1 MKNILKYLPVF
12 AILIHGI
19 HLSAQVKQMD
29 IEDSFSMESLEHP
42 YLLFDQES
50 KENLLREI
58 DSNPDLKEIYDR
70 QILEGYR
77 FLKMPIDDQIP
88 GGGDLSRFFSGN
100 EMRRFMG
107 LHYGAALNLA
117 FVYQLTGEEKYAD
130 KAFLHA
136 EMLCRLESWVHQFHE
151 FPQIY
156 DRVWPWNV
164 ADDQVVFSYD
174 LQSARIATH
183 MALVYDWI
191 YTAMNKDQ
199 RNRIR
204 GALLEKAITRVRGN
218 FEYHWWASAY
228 RCNWSGI
235 CYSGA
240 GIASLALLTEDPH
253 LTDVVATAYNGV
265 SHMLDEIGPDGGWQE
280 GRGYWAYGVGHSMWF
295 MDAVKRLSGEKY
307 NLFQHTRLKDKP
319 ADFPLYTLPA
329 NFGDGR
335 SGPVGD
341 SWFINKLVTETGDQT
356 AAWYSEEFVRPGSSI
371 YDLIWPKST
380 IKGVEPG
387 VKSKYFSGID
397 WATMRSSFH
406 NDASFTIACKAGLN
420 DDPHHGHLDCG
431 QFILSYKGDPF
442 IKDHGSAKYD
452 DFYFSAE
459 RWDYIEASS
468 RGHNVIYVNGEE
480 QISAKLKDQPW
491 KEGIGGNIDNLYTS
505 DSMDYLSMT
514 GLQNA
519 YPGVEMSSWQREIIL
534 KKPSMVVVLD
544 RVGSEKDAEIRSRLH
559 PGGKLQTEKGYFTI
573 ETTKGRIAVVPFS
586 DKKVVI
592 EAGKHGSITVN
603 DDIDFEWIPYVDCVV
618 KADSEHTLS
627 GYIIFPDDG
636 SVTAEDVINTVK
648 VVRGSGEEVNLS
660 FELAEKLHNVP
671 FPQGKDN

>member
-1 MKNILKYLPVF
+1 
-12 AILIHGI
+12 
-19 HLSAQVKQMD
+19 
-29 IEDSFSMESLEHP
+29 
-42 YLLFDQES
+42 
-50 KENLLREI
+50 
-58 DSNPDLKEIYDR
+58 
-70 QILEGYR
+70 
-77 FLKMPIDDQIP
+77 
-88 GGGDLSRFFSGN
+88 
-100 EMRRFMG
+100 MG
-107 LHYGAALNLA
+107 MHYGAALNLA
-117 FVYQLTGEEKYAD
+117 FAYQMTGEEKYAD
-130 KAFLHA
+130 KAFQHA
-136 EMLCRLESWVHQFHE
+136 EMLCRLESWVYPFHE

-191 YTAMNKDQ
+191 YSAMDKDQ

-240 GIASLALLTEDPH
+240 GIASLALLTEDPQ

-265 SHMLDEIGPDGGWQE
+265 SGMLDEIGPDGGWQE
-280 GRGYWAYGVGHSMWF
+280 GRGYWAYGVGNSMWF
-295 MDAVKRLSGEKY
+295 MDAVKQLSEEKY
-307 NLFQHTRLKDKP
+307 NLFQHARLKNNP
-319 ADFPLYTLPA
+319 ADFPLYTLSA

-341 SWFINKLVTETGDQT
+341 SWFINKLVTETEDQT

-371 YDLIWPKST
+371 YDLIWPKSA
-380 IKGVEPG
+380 IRGVEPA
-387 VKSKYFSGID
+387 VKSKYFSSID

-431 QFILSYKGDPF
+431 QFILTYKGDQF

-452 DFYFSAE
+452 DFYFSTE

-468 RGHNVIYVNGEE
+468 KGHNVIYVNGEE
-480 QISAKLKDQPW
+480 QFSAKLKDQPW
-491 KEGIGGNIDNLYTS
+491 KEGIGGNIDDLYTS
-505 DSMDYLSMT
+505 DSIDYLSMT
-514 GLQNA
+514 GLHNA
-519 YPGVEMSSWQREIIL
+519 YPGAEMSSWQREIIL

-544 RVGSEKDAEIRSRLH
+544 RVGSKKGAEIRSRLH
-559 PGGKLQTEKGYFTI
+559 PGGKLEVENRYFTI
-573 ETTKGRIAVVPFS
+573 ETSKGRVVVVPFS
-586 DKKVVI
+586 DNKVVI
-592 EAGKHGSITVN
+592 ETGKHGSITVN

-627 GYIIFPDDG
+627 GYIMFPDDG
-636 SVTAEDVINTVK
+636 SVMAEDIINSIK
-648 VVRGSGEEVNLS
+648 IARGKGEELNIS
-660 FELAEKLHNVP
+660 FELAQKIYNVP
-671 FPQGKDN
+671 FPLGKSN

>member
-1 MKNILKYLPVF
+1 MKNLLRYLPVF
-12 AILIHGI
+12 AIIIQGM
-19 HLSAQVKQMD
+19 HLSAQVNPMD
-29 IEDSFSMESLEHP
+29 IEASFSMESLEHP
-42 YLLFDQES
+42 YLLFDQEG

-58 DSNPDLKEIYDR
+58 EINPDLKEIYDR
-70 QILEGYR
+70 QILEAYR
-77 FLKMPIDDQIP
+77 YLKMPIDDNIP

-107 LHYGAALNLA
+107 MHYGAALNLA
-117 FVYQLTGEEKYAD
+117 FVYQMTGEEKYAE
-130 KAFLHA
+130 KAFQHA
-136 EMLCRLESWVHQFHE
+136 EMLCRLETWVYPFHE

-164 ADDQVVFSYD
+164 SDDQVVFSYD

-191 YTAMNKDQ
+191 YSAMDKDQ

-240 GIASLALLTEDPH
+240 GIASLALLTEDPQ

-265 SHMLDEIGPDGGWQE
+265 SGMLDEIGPDGGWQE

-295 MDAVKRLSGEKY
+295 MDAVKQLSGEKY
-307 NLFQHTRLKDKP
+307 NLFQHARLKDNP

-371 YDLIWPKST
+371 YDLIWPKSA
-380 IKGVEPG
+380 IKGVEPA

-397 WATMRSSFH
+397 WATMRSSFN

-431 QFILSYKGDPF
+431 QFILSYKGDQF
-442 IKDHGSAKYD
+442 IKDHGGAKYD

-468 RGHNVIYVNGEE
+468 KGHNVIYVNGEE
-480 QISAKLKDQPW
+480 QISAKLKDQSW
-491 KEGIGGNIDNLYTS
+491 KEGIGGNIDDLYTS

-519 YPGVEMSSWQREIIL
+519 YPGAEMSSWQREIIL
-534 KKPSMVVVLD
+534 KKPSMVVMLD
-544 RVGSEKDAEIRSRLH
+544 RVGSEKGAEIRSRLH
-559 PGGKLQTEKGYFTI
+559 PGGKLVAEKAYFTI
-573 ETTKGRIAVVPFS
+573 ETSKGRIVVIPFS
-586 DKKVVI
+586 DNKVVI
-592 EAGKHGSITVN
+592 ETGKHGSITVN
-603 DDIDFEWIPYVDCVV
+603 DDIDFDWIPYVDCVV

-627 GYIIFPDDG
+627 GYIMFPDNG
-636 SVTAEDVINTVK
+636 SVVAEDIINSVK
-648 VVRGSGEEVNLS
+648 VTRGKGEEVNLS
-660 FELAEKLHNVP
+660 FERAQKMYNVS
-671 FPQGKDN
+671 FPQGKSN